1 MGYNECIEKR
11 WNVKMKMANIALEI
25 AISAHKG
32 QKDLGGRDYI
42 EHPKAVANLLETDE
56 EKTIGYLHDVL
67 EDTSIT
73 EEDLVTMGI
82 SSEIVSAIKVL
93 TKKRGEPYTEYIER
107 VKENELARKVKI
119 ADLQHNMDLSRIP
132 NPTKRDFER
141 LEKYKKALMYS
152 EIAFAILHY
161 RWLATWVCHIHRQE

>member
-1 MGYNECIEKR
+1 
-11 WNVKMKMANIALEI
+11 MKMANIALES

-56 EKTIGYLHDVL
+56 EKTVGYLHDVL

-82 SSEIVSAIKVL
+82 SSEIVSAIKIL

-132 NPTKRDFER
+132 NPSKRDFER
-141 LEKYKKALMYS
+141 LEKYKKALMYLK
-152 EIAFAILHY
+152 F
-161 RWLATWVCHIHRQE
+161 